1 MLRYLLVAV
10 AALVLTA
17 CHRGTHAIADAS
29 ADQATAIHAG
39 AAGGGSGSSMQSLL
53 VEPEDLMTLGQ
64 DETDSGV
71 AITGAIQPERRADL
85 RAEVSTVV
93 LQVLKDN
100 GDVVHRGDL
109 LVRLDDT
116 AIRDS
121 LNSAEASS
129 RAASQAYDQSQRQYE
144 RLVKLRDAGMVSTQA
159 VEDEEI
165 KRNSAQSDLEAAKAR
180 VVTARQQLD
189 RTESRAP
196 FDGIVSDRKVSAGD
210 TAQIGKE
217 LVKVI
222 DPRSMRFEGMVSADH
237 IGEVATGQTVSFRI
251 HGYADRLFTGK
262 IARVNPATNASTR
275 QVEVLV
281 SFVDQM
287 DQPILAGLYA
297 EGHVK
302 TGAQSRLMIPAGVLV
317 REGEQYFVWRLRD
330 SALQKVRVSLGNRDD
345 RTGGYELN
353 SGVASGDIVLRHPGN
368 KLVDGQK
375 IEMTKPAVSADT

>member
-1 MLRYLLVAV
+1 MLRYLLAGV
-10 AALVLTA
+10 AALMLAA
-17 CHRGTHAIADAS
+17 CHHGTQAIAS
-29 ADQATAIHAG
+29 AGSDQSSGVHVGT
-39 AAGGGSGSSMQSLL
+39 AGGSSGSAAQSLL
-53 VEPEDLMTLGQ
+53 LAPEDILALGE
-64 DETDSGV
+64 DESDAGA

-85 RAEVSTVV
+85 RAEVSAVV

-116 AIRDS
+116 SIRDS
-121 LNSAEASS
+121 LNSAEASA
-129 RAASQAYDQSQRQYE
+129 RAAAQAYEQAQRQYE
-144 RLVKLRDAGMVSTQA
+144 RLVKLREAGMVSTQS
-159 VEDEEI
+159 VEDVEM
-165 KRNSAQSDLEAAKAR
+165 KRDSTQSDLEAAKAR

-222 DPRSMRFEGMVSADH
+222 DPHSMRFEGMISADH
-237 IGEVATGQTVSFRI
+237 VGEVRTGQDVSFRI
-251 HGYADRLFTGK
+251 HGYADHLFAGK
-262 IARVNPATNASTR
+262 VARVNPATNASTR

-281 SFVDQM
+281 TLVDKI

-302 TGAQSRLMIPAGVLV
+302 TGAQSHLMIPASVLV
-317 REGEQYFVWRLRD
+317 REGDRYYVWRMHGD
-330 SALQKVRVSLGNRDD
+330 ALQKVGVSLGNRDE

-353 SGVASGDIVLRHPGN
+353 SGVASGDTVLRHPGD

-375 IEMTKPAVSADT
+375 IEMTRSASAAS